1 MHMVYSALIE
11 RIDKLESSLEQ
22 KLSRKMAQLLD
33 KRVYSE
39 LGRIK
44 KVVNANLE
52 SFKET
57 LRDENDEKL
66 SDINDNLHDLRNR
79 QVSSLRLDQNDR
91 SLNVTIRDSPES
103 ANKNLNSKGNALI
116 KNGLNIRDVSVSHTE
131 CK

>member
-1 MHMVYSALIE
+1 MHMLYSALNE

-33 KRVYSE
+33 KRDYSE

-57 LRDENDEKL
+57 LRNENDEEL
-66 SDINDNLHDLRNR
+66 SDINDKLHDLRNR

-91 SLNVTIRDSPES
+91 
-103 ANKNLNSKGNALI
+103 
-116 KNGLNIRDVSVSHTE
+116 
-131 CK
+131 